1 MKTCPLCGAEYPNS
15 DAFCFKDGRPLVSAA
30 PKAPPPPPAPPPDAL
45 TLEGVALSDVIA
57 VGYSTAIWRGVDA
70 QGQAVA
76 VRVLVPSLQ
85 DRAQVR
91 ESFVAV
97 AKLRQSFQHPSLVAV
112 RQILRTNGLTATV
125 SELIDGVDVA
135 AVVRRQRSTSSRG
148 RVERTAALGVQAAG
162 ALAALHAA
170 SPITGSAVQLLH
182 GRLSTRKLMVQRDG
196 LVRML
201 GGGLVPAPVPPATP
215 ANNGLYAFL
224 APEQIQQG
232 PLDSRTD
239 VYALCLSL
247 WTVATGRNPNHR
259 PNVEQTLR
267 AGDVLDSYGLTAQ
280 MRFQF

>member
-112 RQILRTNGLTATV
+112 RQILRTNGLTATAWPWA
-125 SELIDGVDVA
+125 STPRQI
-135 AVVRRQRSTSSRG
+135 AV
-148 RVERTAALGVQAAG
+148 E
-162 ALAALHAA
+162 
-170 SPITGSAVQLLH
+170 
-182 GRLSTRKLMVQRDG
+182 
-196 LVRML
+196 
-201 GGGLVPAPVPPATP
+201 
-215 ANNGLYAFL
+215 
-224 APEQIQQG
+224 
-232 PLDSRTD
+232 
-239 VYALCLSL
+239 
-247 WTVATGRNPNHR
+247 
-259 PNVEQTLR
+259 
-267 AGDVLDSYGLTAQ
+267 
-280 MRFQF
+280 